1 MSEYPG
7 SVRIRVRARVRAR
20 ARFMVRVRARVR
32 ARVRVRVRV
41 RVKKETLACVAKR
54 AVGSAALEAA
64 GSRAQWSGP
73 SGRPTPPEWQSGR
86 HCSRPSI
93 RAETS
98 RDD

>member
-1 MSEYPG
+1 M
-7 SVRIRVRARVRAR
+7 
-20 ARFMVRVRARVR
+20 
-32 ARVRVRVRV
+32 RVRVRVRV
-41 RVKKETLACVAKR
+41 RVMVKKRRWLACVAKR